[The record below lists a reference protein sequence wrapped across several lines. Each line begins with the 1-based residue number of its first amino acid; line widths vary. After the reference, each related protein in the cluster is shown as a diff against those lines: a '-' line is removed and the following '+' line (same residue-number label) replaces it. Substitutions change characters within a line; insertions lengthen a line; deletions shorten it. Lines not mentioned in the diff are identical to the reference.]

1 MALFPALREQRQ
13 ASLWVQGLPGLQTKQ
28 KEEEEEE
35 KEEEEEEENALVV
48 KSGHWLVLWRT
59 WVQFPVLP

>member
-1 MALFPALREQRQ
+1 MGGE
-13 ASLWVQGLPGLQTKQ
+13 KE
-28 KEEEEEE
+28 KEEKEEEKEEEEEEE

>member
-35 KEEEEEEENALVV
+35 KEEEEEGYTIT
-48 KSGHWLVLWRT
+48 KDKFSGI
-59 WVQFPVLP
+59 